1 MKCAQ
6 GEEGCCRAHGGALAM
21 ERDWHYETG
30 DLAER
35 MRAFPWGA
43 KLLTPSATSQEGGM
57 R

>member
-1 MKCAQ
+1 
-6 GEEGCCRAHGGALAM
+6 M

-30 DLAER
+30 KLAER
-35 MRAFPWGA
+35 MWAFPWSA